1 MVQTAKTFLT
11 VLVVDDYADS
21 RTMFRRLMEARGCAV
36 AEAADGEAAVEA
48 ARRVRPDLVLLD
60 LNMPRVDG
68 LEAAQRIRELKG
80 IFRDVPIVAVTAFDT
95 YGMKEAA
102 LEAGCDDYLTKPLDI
117 HELDRTL
124 KHLLPLWF

>member
-1 MVQTAKTFLT
+1 MITTGKTYLK
-11 VLVVDDYADS
+11 VLVVDDYDDS
-21 RTMFRRLMEARGCAV
+21 RTMFRRLMEARGCLV

-48 ARRVRPDLVLLD
+48 ARRACPDLILLD

-68 LEAAQRIRELKG
+68 LAAAERIRNLKG
-80 IFRDVPIVAVTAFDT
+80 VCGGVPIIAITAFDT

-117 HELDRTL
+117 AELDRTL
-124 KHLLPLWF
+124 KQLLPVWF